1 MSFDSEERA
10 VLAGLA
16 DVLIPAGE
24 GFPSASD
31 AGVARDGLDQ
41 VLAFRPD
48 LADGLKGVIAAARGC
63 LPAEFVAQL
72 PGNDP
77 AGFALLA
84 EFVPGAYFLNQGVR
98 QALGYTGQTA
108 RPIDPR
114 ADHLD
119 DGLLQSVIDRGPIHR
134 PTPK

>member
-1 MSFDSEERA
+1 MTFDSQERA
-10 VLAGLA
+10 VLAVLA
-16 DVLIPAGE
+16 DILIPAGE

-41 VLAFRPD
+41 VLSFRPD
-48 LADGLKGVIAAARGC
+48 LADGLKRLIAAARRSS
-63 LPAEFVAQL
+63 AAAFVAELQL
-72 PGNDP
+72 SDP
-77 AGFALLA
+77 AGFAVLA
-84 EFVPGAYFLNQGVR
+84 EFVPGAYFLNQRVR
-98 QALGYTGQTA
+98 EALGYTGQQA

-114 ADHLD
+114 SDYQD

>member
-1 MSFDSEERA
+1 MIFDDEERA

-16 DVLIPAGE
+16 DVLLPAGE
-24 GFPSASD
+24 GFPSASE
-31 AGVARDGLDQ
+31 AGVARDGLDR

-48 LADGLKGVIAAARGC
+48 LADGLKRVIAAARRS
-63 LPAEFVAQL
+63 PAAAFVAEL
-72 PGNDP
+72 PRRDP

-84 EFVPGAYFLNQGVR
+84 EFVPGAYFLNPRVR
-98 QALGYTGQTA
+98 EQLGYAGQQA

-119 DGLLQSVIDRGPIHR
+119 GGLLQPVIDRGPIHR